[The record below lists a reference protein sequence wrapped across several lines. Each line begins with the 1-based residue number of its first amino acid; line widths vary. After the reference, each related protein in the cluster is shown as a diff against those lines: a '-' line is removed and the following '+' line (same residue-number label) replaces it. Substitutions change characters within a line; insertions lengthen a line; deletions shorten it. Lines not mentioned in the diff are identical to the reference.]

1 MLVKK
6 VNPEW
11 FPSENKELKV
21 GESVDITDPKQ
32 LIVNGDVIGLAED
45 GITELSA
52 YELYGV
58 LVKSEAQEFEEFI
71 RMKKAQA
78 TQATLQAEQAKLK
91 AEVKTVTSV
100 EEPKVEE
107 VAVVTPVEVIEP
119 VTVEPVTKKK

>member
-11 FPSENKELKV
+11 YPSENKALKV
-21 GESVDITDPKQ
+21 GEVVDITDAKQ

-45 GITELSA
+45 GVTELSA

-58 LVKSEAQEFEEFI
+58 LVKSEAEEFEEFI
-71 RMKKAQA
+71 RLKKAQA

-91 AEVKTVTSV
+91 AEVVVAPV
-100 EEPKVEE
+100 EEPKVEATPV
-107 VAVVTPVEVIEP
+107 VAPVEVIQP
-119 VTVEPVTKKK
+119 VTVEPVVKKK